1 MDALCLLLHFL
12 HLHLLV
18 AHTMLNSFIH
28 KLKLAFGDPEIRFRI
43 FFLIGALAIFR
54 LLASIPIPGVD
65 RGALASF
72 FANNQFFGLLNIFSG
87 GGLSNLSIAMLGVGP
102 YITASIIMQL
112 GTIIFPKV
120 KQAYFE
126 EGEAGRAKFIE
137 WSRLFTIPIAILQ
150 GVGFL
155 FLLQSQDVIAHLS
168 SVALIANIAI
178 IAAGSMLLMWLGELV
193 TEFGIG
199 NGVSL
204 IILAGILA
212 SVPASI
218 SQAIF
223 AASAANIPAYLAFI
237 FLALAMV
244 YTVVVVSDAERSI
257 PIAYARAV
265 RGAMMSQGAATY
277 LPIRLLQAGVIPII
291 FALSLLL
298 LPQMALSMLGAL
310 HISFASSAALW
321 YTAFLSNPWKYGTVY
336 FLLVVLFT
344 YFYTA
349 VIFEPHRVAEN
360 LQKSGAFVPG
370 VRPGRETEEF
380 IGKVVNRVTLPG
392 AVFLGLIAVAPSI
405 IQGITGVTTLVL
417 GGTALLIAVQV
428 ALDLAQKIDAQVSL
442 REY

>member
-1 MDALCLLLHFL
+1 
-12 HLHLLV
+12 
-18 AHTMLNSFIH
+18 MLNIFIH

-43 FFLIGALAIFR
+43 FFLTGALALFR

-65 RGALASF
+65 KNALAAF

-112 GTIIFPKV
+112 GTIIFPQV

-126 EGEAGRAKFIE
+126 EGEAGRAKFIG

-150 GVGFL
+150 GIAFL
-155 FLLQSQDVIAHLS
+155 FLLESQGVIAHLGT
-168 SVALIANIAI
+168 VALIANIAL

-212 SVPASI
+212 SVPTSI
-218 SQAIF
+218 SQTLF
-223 AASAANIPAYLAFI
+223 AATAANIPSYLAFT
-237 FLALAMV
+237 LLGLAMI
-244 YTVVVVSDAERSI
+244 YAVVVVSDAERSI

-265 RGAMMSQGAATY
+265 RGAAMSQGAATY

-291 FALSLLL
+291 FALSLIL
-298 LPQMALSMLGAL
+298 LPQMALSALGAL
-310 HISFASSAALW
+310 KISFASSAALW
-321 YTAFLSNPWKYGTVY
+321 YTAFLSNPWQYGAVY

-349 VIFEPHRVAEN
+349 VTFEPHRVAEN
-360 LQKSGAFVPG
+360 LQKTGAFVPG
-370 VRPGRETEEF
+370 VRPGRETEEY
-380 IGKVVNRVTLPG
+380 IGRVVNRITLPG
-392 AVFLGLIAVAPSI
+392 ACFLGIIAVSPSI
-405 IQGITGVTTLVL
+405 IQGLTGVTTLVL

-428 ALDLAQKIDAQVSL
+428 ALDLARKIDAQVSL

>member
-1 MDALCLLLHFL
+1 
-12 HLHLLV
+12 
-18 AHTMLNSFIH
+18 MLNSFIH
-28 KLKLAFGDPEIRFRI
+28 KLKLAFGDSEIRFRI
-43 FFLIGALAIFR
+43 LFLVGALALFR
-54 LLASIPIPGVD
+54 LLASVPIPGVD
-65 RGALASF
+65 KNALAAF

-87 GGLSNLSIAMLGVGP
+87 GGLSSLSVVMLGVGP

-112 GTIIFPKV
+112 GTIIFPQV

-150 GVGFL
+150 GIGFL
-155 FLLQSQDVIAHLS
+155 FLLEGQGVISHLGTI
-168 SVALIANIAI
+168 ALIANIAI
-178 IAAGSMLLMWLGELV
+178 VAAGSLLLMWLGELV

-204 IILAGILA
+204 IILAGIL
-212 SVPASI
+212 SSLPSSI
-218 SQAIF
+218 SQTLF
-223 AASAANIPAYLAFI
+223 AASAADIPAYLAFTV
-237 FLALAMV
+237 LALALI
-244 YTVVVVSDAERSI
+244 YAVVVVSDAERSI

-265 RGAMMSQGAATY
+265 RGAALSQGAATY

-298 LPQMALSMLGAL
+298 LPQMVLSMLGAL
-310 HISFASSAALW
+310 KISFAADAALW
-321 YTAFLSNPWKYGTVY
+321 YTAFLSNPWQYGGAY

-344 YFYTA
+344 YFYTS
-349 VIFEPHRVAEN
+349 VTFEPHRVAEN
-360 LQKSGAFVPG
+360 LQKTGAFVPG
-370 VRPGRETEEF
+370 VRPGRETEEY

-392 AVFLGLIAVAPSI
+392 ACFLGLLAVAPSI
-405 IQGITGVTTLVL
+405 IQGLTGVTTLVL

-428 ALDLAQKIDAQVSL
+428 ALDLAHKIDAQVSL